1 MRSRAP
7 LPKHARRSIVLSTP
21 LAAAVL
27 SLILAARPADER
39 CSTETVRDHDR
50 IAQGILVQPD
60 ASDLEPPSIADEED
74 QQDDDGDDGG
84 ERAPAVI
91 APNQGVIEVVPA
103 VPESRQEELE
113 RPGAR
118 QTETERGDGR
128 QDDLDMP
135 YGPGQKY

>member
-1 MRSRAP
+1 MRSRGP
-7 LPKHARRSIVLSTP
+7 LPKHARRTIVYSTP

-39 CSTETVRDHDR
+39 GSTETLRDHDR

-60 ASDLEPPSIADEED
+60 ASDLEPPSIADEGN

-84 ERAPAVI
+84 ESVPAVI
-91 APNQGVIEVVPA
+91 APSQGVIEVVPG
-103 VPESRQEELE
+103 VPETRQEELE

-118 QTETERGDGR
+118 QTETERGGGR
-128 QDDLDMP
+128 QDDLEMP
-135 YGPGQKY
+135 DGPGQKY

>member
-1 MRSRAP
+1 
-7 LPKHARRSIVLSTP
+7 
-21 LAAAVL
+21 VL

-39 CSTETVRDHDR
+39 CSTETLRDHER

-60 ASDLEPPSIADEED
+60 ASDLEPPSIADEEN
-74 QQDDDGDDGG
+74 QQDDDDDGDDGG
-84 ERAPAVI
+84 ESVPAVI
-91 APNQGVIEVVPA
+91 APNQGVIEVLPG
-103 VPESRQEELE
+103 VPETRQEELE